1 MFSCNERVFYEDT
14 DAGGIV
20 YHANYLKFM
29 ERCRCRWL
37 ESMGFN
43 VLDLQEGQDVLFV
56 VRSVNLEYVHPA
68 RLFDELTVNL
78 EVLQVGKVRLL
89 LSQNIYNQS
98 HLLCKAQIKLAT
110 LQGSSYKLAPMP
122 ADLIEAMAQQRK

>member
-1 MFSCNERVFYEDT
+1 MFTCNERVYYEDT

-37 ESMGFN
+37 ESLGFN
-43 VLDLQEGQDVLFV
+43 VQVLQEQQHTMFV
-56 VRSVNLEYVHPA
+56 VREANLTYEQPA
-68 RLFDELTVNL
+68 KLFDELTVSL

-89 LSQNIYNQS
+89 VAQKIYN
-98 HLLCKAQIKLAT
+98 
-110 LQGSSYKLAPMP
+110 SSDELFVK
-122 ADLIEAMAQQRK
+122 QR